1 VREKKVIKS
10 IARKKIG
17 VSALVVA
24 AALLSLSA
32 AEAKEAGVKL
42 GVLKCDV
49 EAGTSFIFGS
59 ARDVDCV
66 YSPSGDGPAEKYA
79 GTIEKFGIDIG
90 YIDKATMVWAVLAP
104 TEDVEA
110 GALTGSYAGA
120 TADVA
125 VGAGLGANVL
135 VGGGNSVTL
144 QPVSINGAEGV
155 NLAVGLGVLKLDATQ

>member
-1 VREKKVIKS
+1 MIKAIVTKKF
-10 IARKKIG
+10 G

-32 AEAKEAGVKL
+32 AEAKEAGVKV

-49 EAGTSFIFGS
+49 EAGASFIFGS
-59 ARDVDCV
+59 NRDVDCV
-66 YSPSGDGPAEKYA
+66 YSPGGDGPAEMYA

-90 YIDKATMVWAVLAP
+90 YVNKATMVWAVMAP

-120 TADVA
+120 TADA
-125 VGAGLGANVL
+125 AAGAGVGANVL

-155 NLAVGLGVLKLDATQ
+155 NLAAGLGVLKLDATQ